1 MAVIRD
7 NEMFGLAMIP
17 LFCDWHIRRCNVKD
31 CTEKPTTII
40 TQVVPDCA
48 FGLCENHYQEVVSKG
63 EYDFTLVFDEFD
75 AFTQPNNACT
85 GQLAGAGKADGESTP
100 SANCQ

>member
-17 LFCDWHIRRCNVKD
+17 LFCDWNIRRCNVKD

-40 TQVVPDCA
+40 TQVIDCA
-48 FGLCENHYQEVVSKG
+48 FGLCENHYKEVVSKG

-75 AFTQPNNACT
+75 SFTQPNIACS
-85 GQLAGAGKADGESTP
+85 GLEAGAAESGQVLTSP
-100 SANCQ
+100 ASSH